1 MKKRTVKPDILLYA
15 TGYTQKFEWLDDGYP
30 RGPDQV
36 DTLEMVD
43 SSDMT
48 LSWIGHVRPGVGAI
62 PPIAEEQAMLWALL
76 LQKRVPLP
84 KDEGHYRLL
93 ARKTAR
99 IQYGVDHST
108 YSYALADAMGAAP
121 SLSQLYFQYGL
132 RMLLIYCFG
141 AAFTPFYRLVGPYK
155 SAATVPI
162 IEGELLD
169 VIMRRGVI
177 GNLTMGLIPM
187 IFYGLVSGVALFVEI
202 VWRALKV
209 AGIDMPLPK
218 AIHGKAGVFGSM

>member
-1 MKKRTVKPDILLYA
+1 MKQRIVKPDILLYA
-15 TGYTQKFEWLDDGYP
+15 TGYTQKFEWVGEGYP
-30 RGPDQV
+30 RGPDHV

-43 SSDMT
+43 SSDT
-48 LSWIGHVRPGVGAI
+48 SISWIGHVRPGVGAI

-76 LQKRVPLP
+76 LQKRVPIP

-121 SLSQLYFQYGL
+121 SLSELYFQYGL
-132 RMLLIYCFG
+132 KMLLIYCFG

-155 SAATVPI
+155 SAAAVPI

-169 VIMRRGVI
+169 VIMRRGII
-177 GNLTMGLIPM
+177 GHLTMGLIPM
-187 IFYGLVSGVALFVEI
+187 IFYGLVSGLALVLEI
-202 VWRALKV
+202 VWRV
-209 AGIDMPLPK
+209 AKLVGLQLPLPQ
-218 AIHGKAGVFGSM
+218 AIEGKSGLLGPM